1 MTLELGPDDIRLKLR
16 SAGSCRLCVRA
27 HGAGAEAIYER
38 ARKAIR
44 CVECD
49 KPAVEAP
56 RSKPWVAKP
65 EHPRAAGTSD
75 AGMPVSSGSAVSIRS
90 SAG

>member
-38 ARKAIR
+38 LERRFVAWSATNRQSR
-44 CVECD
+44 R
-49 KPAVEAP
+49 P

-65 EHPRAAGTSD
+65 EHPRAEGTSD

>member
-1 MTLELGPDDIRLKLR
+1 MMVQLGPDDKRMKLR
-16 SAGSCRLCVRA
+16 YAGSCRLCGRA

-49 KPAVEAP
+49 KTAVEAP
-56 RSKPWVAKP
+56 PV
-65 EHPRAAGTSD
+65 EVVGGE
-75 AGMPVSSGSAVSIRS
+75 AGMPVSSGSAVSIRN

>member
-1 MTLELGPDDIRLKLR
+1 MVQLGPDDKRMKLR
-16 SAGSCRLCVRA
+16 YAGSCRLCGRA

-49 KPAVEAP
+49 KTAVEAP
-56 RSKPWVAKP
+56 RSKSWAAKP
-65 EHPRAAGTSD
+65 VRPRAESTSD
-75 AGMPVSSGSAVSIRS
+75 AGMPVSSGSAVSIQN